1 MRGENYTRSPSKRVG
16 TKLMSLLAG
25 VLLASWAPSLAQRSG
40 GPPPNGQGGGGY
52 PNANGPGGPSSNPG
66 PRDSPGARG
75 SDHNTPGGEG
85 SDNSTRNGP
94 GGSSSNN
101 RGGGVSAAVGGAAVA
116 TVDPALEALP
126 GRWWDESDFAR
137 RFDLTADQKKKMD
150 DIFNSNR
157 SKLSDLLAA
166 LQKEESALEPLMA
179 GDPPDEKKVIRQID
193 RVLQAKTD
201 LERANARM
209 LLELRL
215 QLTHEQWEALQA
227 ERNRAASGSP
237 HGSSPQDPTRGAAP
251 SKP

>member
-1 MRGENYTRSPSKRVG
+1 MRGGNHSRSASKGVG

-25 VLLASWAPSLAQRSG
+25 VLLASCAPSLAQRSG
-40 GPPPNGQGGGGY
+40 GLPPNSQGGGAY
-52 PNANGPGGPSSNPG
+52 PNGNGPGGPSSNPG
-66 PRDSPGARG
+66 TRDYPGARG

-85 SDNSTRNGP
+85 GSNNSGRNGP
-94 GGSSSNN
+94 GASSSNN
-101 RGGGVSAAVGGAAVA
+101 PAGGVSPAVGGAAVA
-116 TVDPALEALP
+116 TVDPALEGP
-126 GRWWDESDFAR
+126 RGRWWDESDFAR
-137 RFDLTADQKKKMD
+137 RLDLTADQQKKMD
-150 DIFNSNR
+150 DIFNANR

-179 GDPPDEKKVIRQID
+179 ADPPDEKKVIRQID

-215 QLTHEQWEALQA
+215 QLTREQWAALQA

-237 HGSSPQDPTRGAAP
+237 HGSPQDPTRGAAP